1 MKYVKQFAIILTIS
15 FIGEILNR
23 VIPLPVPASIYGM
36 VILFTCLQTK
46 VLKLSSVRETGKF
59 LIEIMPIMFIPSAV
73 GLIDAWGVLEP
84 IWVSVVTITLV
95 TTIIVM
101 GVTGR
106 ITQFVIRNG
115 KKKEVKEDA

>member
-15 FIGEILNR
+15 FVGELFNR
-23 VIPLPVPASIYGM
+23 FIPLPIPASIYGM

-46 VLKLSSVRETGKF
+46 VIKLSSVKETGKF

-73 GLIDAWGVLEP
+73 GLIDAWGVLKP

-106 ITQFVIRNG
+106 ITQHVIRKG
-115 KKKEVKEDA
+115 KEVKKDA